1 MSCFESSKF
10 LKNPQVMNQ
19 AVLIKACE
27 ELGWKYEIRQGELVV
42 LDANQKDDLKGEFLL
57 KVRGDTVTYNSYYM
71 KNAKEFVSE
80 LQQHFFKLNVV
91 YAKET
96 ILKEFEAVGF
106 TLKRDFDFVAN
117 EEEVDRFY
125 MVGYSKM
132 ENEDENKTEIQFTI
146 LKDGSVVTDSNYIPE
161 DIHKLADE
169 AMLKL
174 DGAFGSKRRE
184 GIEIVR
190 KEVPIKYQGKTQCTI
205 NGQLKSTIKIR

>member
-27 ELGWKYEIRQGELVV
+27 ELGWKYEIRNNELIV
-42 LDANQKDDLKGEFLL
+42 LNANQQEDLKGEYLL
-57 KVRGDTVTYNSYYM
+57 KVKGDVVSYNSYYM

-80 LQQHFFKLNVV
+80 LQQQFFKLNIV

-96 ILKEFEAVGF
+96 ILKEFESVGF
-106 TLKRDFDFVAN
+106 SFKRDFDFVSTA
-117 EEEVDRFY
+117 EEVDRFY

-132 ENEDENKTEIQFTI
+132 ENEEENKTEIQFTI
-146 LKDGSVVTDSNYIPE
+146 LNDGSVVTDSNYIPE

-169 AMLKL
+169 AMLKM
-174 DGAFGSKRRE
+174 DNAFGNKRRE
-184 GIEIVR
+184 GIEIKR
-190 KEVPIKYQGKTQCTI
+190 KEVPIKYQGKTQCTV